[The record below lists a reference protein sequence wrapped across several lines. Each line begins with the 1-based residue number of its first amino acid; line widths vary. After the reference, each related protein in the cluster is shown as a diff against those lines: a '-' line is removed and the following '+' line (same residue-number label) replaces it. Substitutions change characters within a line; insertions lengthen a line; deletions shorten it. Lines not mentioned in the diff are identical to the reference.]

1 MPILEQ
7 LLTSTLLKICLT
19 LSLILLSMIPVQFVG
34 SLVIDL
40 LSTITPFEE
49 TWIGICTND
58 LFKNKSIAHGLKN
71 VNSDLLYLT
80 TKESCFLIN
89 PLYKQIDRVAASY
102 IVSIGAFT
110 S

>member
-40 LSTITPFEE
+40 LSTIIPFEE
-49 TWIGICTND
+49 TWIGICAND
-58 LFKNKSIAHGLKN
+58 LFKSIAHGLKN

>member
-40 LSTITPFEE
+40 LSTIIP
-49 TWIGICTND
+49 
-58 LFKNKSIAHGLKN
+58 LKKLE
-71 VNSDLLYLT
+71 SEFALMTFLKTKALLM
-80 TKESCFLIN
+80 
-89 PLYKQIDRVAASY
+89 V
-102 IVSIGAFT
+102 
-110 S
+110 

>member
-49 TWIGICTND
+49 T
-58 LFKNKSIAHGLKN
+58 
-71 VNSDLLYLT
+71 
-80 TKESCFLIN
+80 
-89 PLYKQIDRVAASY
+89 
-102 IVSIGAFT
+102 
-110 S
+110 